1 VVPGVDQ
8 GREHAAK
15 FEVQIM
21 KALFALLGLF
31 ALAGCEDTPATGHT
45 APHTSY
51 PDQPVYTGPQEY
63 RPESYPDP
71 QYPYSPAQNQGLPGL
86 QPIPQPPN

>member
-1 VVPGVDQ
+1 
-8 GREHAAK
+8 
-15 FEVQIM
+15 M

-31 ALAGCEDTPATGHT
+31 ALAGAGCEDSPATGGHT
-45 APHTSY
+45 APRASY

-71 QYPYSPAQNQGLPGL
+71 QYPYSPAQNQGMPGL
-86 QPIPQPPN
+86 QPIPQPPPN